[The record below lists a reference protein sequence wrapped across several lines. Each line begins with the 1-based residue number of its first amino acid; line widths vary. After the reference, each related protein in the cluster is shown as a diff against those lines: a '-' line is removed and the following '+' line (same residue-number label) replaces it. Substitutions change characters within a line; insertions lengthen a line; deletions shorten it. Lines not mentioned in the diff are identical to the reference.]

1 MYCIN
6 YLRYLEIL
14 GPADVVLAFSDT
26 CRTFQIKKWLDL
38 YNRIPFLFSHI
49 YMTIVFLFKL
59 FSWSRE
65 RKEIKM
71 WPKFER
77 LEHPPKGLP
86 DGTETI
92 RGITTTVKP
101 LHDRGSRFCESS
113 IEGSLARISR
123 WLRLW
128 VIGCLA
134 FYWLYLGTGIS
145 LFTWPIFIHRLWDP
159 IHKNFLSTIFPCDIY
174 AQYSMSLARQT

>member
-6 YLRYLEIL
+6 YLRYLKIL

-77 LEHPPKGLP
+77 LEHPLKACL
-86 DGTETI
+86 TEQKLL